1 MGGRSL
7 KPVWLQG
14 FGQIEL
20 ANVDG
25 EHPVPVPERGGGLER
40 FEQGGVHIPKGLR
53 VELVARLAHG
63 GGRDGRGLV
72 QGNLIGLTLAPE
84 LRYGDGIALPVGAI
98 TKR

>member
-63 GGRDGRGLV
+63 GGRDGAWPGTGEPHRSD
-72 QGNLIGLTLAPE
+72 IGA
-84 LRYGDGIALPVGAI
+84 RVAI
-98 TKR
+98 R